1 MEIFPLVVEGK
12 IIPTMVENIN
22 ASYSIHSNHFILILA
37 NSIELHDIF
46 YTDGFFSKL
55 TLLPKKN
62 HNTSF

>member
-37 NSIELHDIF
+37 IQQKLHGILCTCRMFEDW
-46 YTDGFFSKL
+46 
-55 TLLPKKN
+55 
-62 HNTSF
+62 H